1 MWIAAALAQ
10 AGQIESAK
18 WEAGELQVLDPE
30 FALDKLGFAF
40 PFKDPR
46 VLARLLDGLVRAG
59 LT

>member
-1 MWIAAALAQ
+1 LAQ

-18 WEAGELQVLDPE
+18 WEAGELQVLDPD